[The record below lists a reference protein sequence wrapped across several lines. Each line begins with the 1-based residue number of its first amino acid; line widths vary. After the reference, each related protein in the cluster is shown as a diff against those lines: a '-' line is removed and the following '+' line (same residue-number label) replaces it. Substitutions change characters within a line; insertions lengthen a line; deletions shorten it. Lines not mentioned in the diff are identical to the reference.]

1 MIESHNS
8 TEDNRSSLDEDKSMN
23 YQTARDSAA
32 NAQLALLL
40 DVGSAPKPGN
50 VDRDHDL
57 SALRMEHFFAGAIGA
72 GAGLRQ
78 AAAGQ
83 PVGTAFERAV
93 AGMSNQAG
101 GNTQFGCLLLL
112 VPLIR
117 AAGSEDT
124 ELTSAGVRS
133 IVNSTTVA
141 DSANFYRGFEYVDV
155 AVEDPPEGMAA
166 LDVRRG
172 SDAIPTL
179 RNREMTLYDV
189 MDASEDDG
197 NATEWTGGFK
207 RTFET
212 ATVIEEDDGPLP
224 DRISRAF
231 VDRLAQDED
240 TLVRTEHGDEI
251 AAEVKQRAQA
261 ARDDPEAIAELDEAF
276 IKAGINPGTTAD
288 LLVAATFV
296 ALERENEVMI

>member
-1 MIESHNS
+1 MSQTIE
-8 TEDNRSSLDEDKSMN
+8 
-23 YQTARDSAA
+23 RDSAA

-57 SALRMEHFFAGAIGA
+57 SELRMEHFFAGAIGA
-72 GAGLRQ
+72 GEGLRQ
-78 AAAGQ
+78 AAEGSA
-83 PVGTAFERAV
+83 VGTAFERAV

-112 VPLIR
+112 IPLVR
-117 AAGSEDT
+117 AAGVEDMT
-124 ELTSAGVRS
+124 LTSAGVRS
-133 IVNSTTVA
+133 VVDSTTVA
-141 DSANFYRGFEYVDV
+141 DAADFYRGFEYVDV

-172 SDAIPTL
+172 TDAIPTL
-179 RNREMTLYDV
+179 RDRDMTLYDV
-189 MDASEDDG
+189 MSASIDDG
-197 NATEWTGGFK
+197 NATEWTTGFE

-212 ATVIEEDDGPLP
+212 ATAIAADSGPLP
-224 DRISRAF
+224 NRISRAF
-231 VDRLAQDED
+231 VTRLAQDED
-240 TLVRTEHGDEI
+240 TLVRTEHGSDV

-261 ARDDPEAIAELDEAF
+261 ARGNPEAIAKLDESF
-276 IKAGINPGTTAD
+276 VEAGINPGTTAD

-296 ALERENEVMI
+296 TLEQENGVTI

>member
-1 MIESHNS
+1 MSQTIE
-8 TEDNRSSLDEDKSMN
+8 
-23 YQTARDSAA
+23 RDSAA

-57 SALRMEHFFAGAIGA
+57 SELRMEHFFAGAIGA
-72 GAGLRQ
+72 GEGLRQ
-78 AAAGQ
+78 AAEGSA
-83 PVGTAFERAV
+83 VGTAFERAV

-112 VPLIR
+112 IPLVR
-117 AAGSEDT
+117 AAGVEDMT
-124 ELTSAGVRS
+124 LTSAGVRS
-133 IVNSTTVA
+133 VVESTTVA
-141 DSANFYRGFEYVDV
+141 DAADFYRGFEYVDV

-172 SDAIPTL
+172 TDAIPTL
-179 RNREMTLYDV
+179 RDRDMTLYDV
-189 MDASEDDG
+189 MSASIDDG
-197 NATEWTGGFK
+197 NATEWTTGFE

-212 ATVIEEDDGPLP
+212 ATAIAADSGPLP
-224 DRISRAF
+224 NRISRAF
-231 VDRLAQDED
+231 VTRLAQDED
-240 TLVRTEHGDEI
+240 TLVRTEHGSDV

-261 ARDDPEAIAELDEAF
+261 ARGNPEAIAKLDESF
-276 IKAGINPGTTAD
+276 VEAGINPGTTAD

-296 ALERENEVMI
+296 VLEQENGVTI

>member
-1 MIESHNS
+1 MSQTIE
-8 TEDNRSSLDEDKSMN
+8 
-23 YQTARDSAA
+23 RDSAA

-57 SALRMEHFFAGAIGA
+57 SELRMEHFFAGAIGA
-72 GAGLRQ
+72 GEGLRQ
-78 AAAGQ
+78 AAEGSA
-83 PVGTAFERAV
+83 VGTAFERAV

-112 VPLIR
+112 IPLVR
-117 AAGSEDT
+117 AAGVEDMT
-124 ELTSAGVRS
+124 LTSAGVRS
-133 IVNSTTVA
+133 VVESTTVA
-141 DSANFYRGFEYVDV
+141 DAADFYRGFEYVDV

-172 SDAIPTL
+172 TDAIPTL
-179 RNREMTLYDV
+179 RDRDMTLYDV
-189 MDASEDDG
+189 MSASIDDG
-197 NATEWTGGFK
+197 NATEWTTGFE

-212 ATVIEEDDGPLP
+212 ATAIAADSGPLP
-224 DRISRAF
+224 NRISRAF
-231 VDRLAQDED
+231 VTRLAQDED
-240 TLVRTEHGDEI
+240 TLVRTEHGSDV

-261 ARDDPEAIAELDEAF
+261 ARGNPEAIAKLDESF
-276 IKAGINPGTTAD
+276 VEAGINPGTTAD

-296 ALERENEVMI
+296 TLEQENGVTI